1 MKYIWN
7 NNEYTQEDIDAALE
21 ATGQDLDTYLSE
33 NKIEVLE
40 VEEEEKTNKQKRI
53 EKREEKKLAKTEDV
67 AESADVA
74 SEAPAQENTVSE
86 QESIS
91 LELPEEIKPVEIA
104 QTDIKVEQPEDDSE
118 IEVDD
123 TDPPISI
130 LERLR
135 RKKLQKEQA
144 KQKALG
150 IVDDVDFDLT
160 YNDMQKNNRKVKKL
174 MQDNGFTNVVTVDQ
188 IPEEEKENYAKWNKE
203 NTVEIPNSEIIGYAT
218 KEFVEEGFKVDYKS
232 PDILSFLD
240 AEKQAELDKLEGER
254 LDQAKFVKLQETTDG
269 LNEEVQ
275 QLQQSLENLNEG
287 DLDYK
292 KVINQINEINKQIN
306 SNNEELTQQFAYPDY
321 EEGEMRFDK
330 ITPIYRTLDGRIY
343 TSKNAGFYDVPLPE
357 AIRDSDQPGG
367 TISISQEVE
376 DQAIRDQTFTY
387 NSRIKNAL
395 TTGEDKIIIPN
406 AEKIKLDDV
415 RKPEQLIE
423 NIFND
428 PQLSYDFLNVS
439 NVPVNL
445 KQNTSAKLFNETFE
459 AYGFVA
465 IENSDDKSIDIYYR
479 PEYNPVQDK
488 DGNLIEQGFDA
499 DFLRPV
505 GFMDVYTQ
513 QASVKD
519 GQTPIASY
527 SVNTEEYREEIGR
540 RQPGILGLTGPFA
553 RRRSAGDSYEDV
565 MYLDNA
571 QRDLGNFSKSS
582 QSVKD
587 AMLKSIQNHKDQSG
601 YDQAYIN
608 TDSLD
613 AGLTPSPALVMATEE
628 QTKGYMNSIISNSK
642 VIENVRSKIEKD
654 YGQIEKDSKP
664 LKEINDAV
672 SSLSEDQEYIE
683 TNNNL
688 KELNKSITKQ
698 NDRFVEIN
706 TILKEADPDGDGQV
720 DAKTFERIKPL
731 IEEQKKISADIK
743 QLQDQAKPMINL
755 INKKLKPYEKSNKN
769 FEKAWKNK
777 GFESGEE
784 YRVDLQTRFNDVD
797 TRLNEDYKTLIEQTF
812 LQEDFLEDANSSLM
826 RSTATFMDWAEH
838 TTGRGD
844 FLKYTVNRAK
854 NGVKDIV
861 KGGVG
866 TVFDLMNAANRL
878 ASDDPEAAN
887 DYWEAAK
894 KRARDIADENFRQK
908 WNDPDIDDFYIKDFE
923 STMPGQAYGV
933 FVDMMVDMGFGFLAT
948 GGAMSLGV
956 GLSAGARISEGI
968 ETEIENIEEE
978 SKFLKEENGNFVFKK
993 DANGNNII
1001 GEDGKFVKVENPNY
1015 KPLSPNEKLAYKSA
1029 IVIGT
1034 TILEKIG
1041 FESLGVFSKGK
1052 VANYIVGQ
1060 VLKGGKKLNP
1070 LTFGRLVRR
1079 EVSNLTK
1086 QGFFKFVTG
1095 VGGEVVTEL
1104 SQDGLDMLGKFTAN
1118 SWREGDQF
1126 DFFDKQ
1132 QFDQDTYNRWYE
1144 TAAVTMLATAPL
1156 AGIGGGISMIQQAN
1170 LEKASVKKIAT
1181 FSAFAKTPE
1190 LRKAYQ
1196 TQQEQLFVQNKI
1208 SKKQLELNLE
1218 TLSNVSGILESLPD
1232 NLSSKAQKTV
1242 LQLELEISDLKK
1254 QKTENGP
1261 ASSAIQEE
1269 IKNREQAIEQVV
1281 KEDQAAGGMKAELLQ
1296 KKVVASQAIKN
1307 IQEQN
1312 PDGEVIVLDDSNREE
1327 VTNEYKLDEKQKKEF
1342 KNSGVFIDN
1351 DDANG
1356 VILIDKDAAIDVI
1369 VHEDR
1374 HQFLSKILKDPKNE
1388 GGVFALA
1395 NLIENQLNAL
1405 PNNSQN
1411 LRAKQKINY
1420 LREQYEKDPKYTA
1433 SMLAEELVMFFGDAI
1448 DDTSNEGMFKLDLN
1462 EGILSGVSRN
1472 IRTMFRN
1479 TFNIPVQIRNE
1490 RDLIDLIKE
1499 HRKAVVDGV
1508 DSKRM
1513 QAVRAGLVTFDGD
1526 KLQQGLEIQE
1536 RKEKQREQQL
1546 KDIKQDESI
1555 VIEEEVPVPPKQSKQ
1570 IKDVLDVIVQEPNGE
1585 RKFQTQEEFQ
1595 SDPEASFTA
1604 YNAIQNTNLLD
1615 GTINQIISS
1624 DKALS
1629 EAVSLANNPEE
1640 VRNDIIRKVKENV
1653 SLRVLKNFDPSKNE
1667 SLFGYLLGK
1676 NPIVNKS
1683 LLDVKKDYA
1692 KAPTS
1697 RGGNTRLQ
1705 QQVEDGPQFDLVD
1718 ETIDIEGDI
1727 DRQDEA
1733 VPRSTMKQAL
1743 PSIVNQELEDAIE
1756 TAVLE
1761 VEAGVKPDVMDKDF
1775 KSFIKEVLDE
1785 KLTPK
1790 LKQAL
1795 GTGKTYEENIKKI
1808 APKLKQMP
1816 TKFFVNLESQVK
1828 PENRVFTNPPK
1839 RLTKQSDIDKAMLDD
1854 KVYVENTAQGVNSY
1868 TLKNFTTEDLLKN
1881 IFPPLTNPKT
1891 GARSG
1896 ARGNKKTQVS
1906 SGLAVELGKDMIPS
1920 IFKPAT
1926 DPKVMAQ
1933 VGRKIQRDPR
1943 ALFKKGFS
1951 TKDVNDLILAAE
1963 ASDINAAGVIAGLPR
1978 GSITV
1983 TNSNRATKI
1992 KQVLND
1998 IKTFGLSL
2006 NVFESSMPASA
2017 GAVREQVNKR
2027 KSDGNLTPD
2036 AKRLNAYLKKNK
2048 IKAKDGVYFY
2058 ELTNGNWVES
2068 VPAKKKDGSI
2078 GKGVTYPDGVT
2089 NLLPS
2094 RGRLYYGKEDPNYIT
2109 ALEAAQKN
2117 TDKNALI
2124 PKKVSVRERITK
2136 AFINKFKQ
2144 RSQDNMQVLED
2155 VAFELNDAVN
2165 VGVEEINEL
2174 GEKTGKIIKM
2184 PASTAALIIA
2194 QGYQATGG
2202 LIKISAPFT
2211 QVSTD
2216 FNYGPEGSK
2225 QGNKNKR
2232 PFIEEHN
2239 PPASTIGA
2247 SLIWAIA
2254 NNKTR
2259 EIFPFIRKNYFQ
2271 TQLSKADD
2279 FLLDMAKLD
2288 KRLPKGFSI
2297 LDDSIIRLSEAGINL
2312 NKQIDPV
2319 TGKSLAENFGLGVA
2333 PSVNA
2338 MPNVVA
2344 LQRQLI
2350 RDVILG
2356 GDLKT
2361 AQQTLA
2367 DYTKFPTNNNPSLA
2381 QTQNNA
2387 NKNTN
2392 ISLKQSKVLDVEGD
2406 LSMGELL
2413 SKAAGID
2420 AALKNANALDK
2431 PIKKIRVFDF
2441 DDTLATSN
2449 NKVFATRGNERVEM
2463 NAEKFA
2469 TDAAQ
2474 MIEDGWTMDFSDFD
2488 NVTEGGRGPL
2498 FKVAQT
2504 IKEARGN
2511 EDLFVLTARGP
2522 NAETAIYDF
2531 LKAEGL
2537 EFKRENIVGLGKSQ
2551 GEAKANW
2558 IIDKAAEGYNDFY
2571 FADDA
2576 PQNVEAVR
2584 TAMSQ
2589 LDVKSK
2595 VQLAKENKINFSEK
2609 KTKELDWKTDEA
2621 GNIKTTFNIGKKKY
2635 NFNLDARDTKGSFD
2649 VEFNL
2654 DGRIDMTGTGDAI
2667 KVIRTVYNGLLDIV
2681 GKTPKIKRLE
2691 FSSLK
2696 SETSRVK
2703 LYTTLMDKVA
2713 KKLGWE
2719 TDVWESNNF
2728 IAPEKSSYDFEI
2740 TKPRKKQVAPV
2751 EKVLNVIDVK
2761 SKVQQAKVKQSK
2773 QLSEDFNKLLEE
2785 STGVE
2790 FFKEYS
2796 PAKARTIGAGKGK
2809 FKFFIPYS
2817 AEDLTGLLYTTLAKG
2832 SKGDAQMAW
2841 YKENLID
2848 PYARAIE
2855 SLRASRIN
2863 MMDDFRQLKKSLN
2876 VPKDLRKKNDS
2887 GFTNEQAVRV
2897 YLWNK
2902 SGKKVPG
2909 LSNADLKEL
2918 SDAIENNTKLK
2929 LFADQLQALTKEE
2942 EYTDPSE
2949 SWLAGSITGDLIDI
2963 INKEKRSK
2971 FLAESGYTDNV
2982 NAMFSKEN
2990 LNKLEALYGTKYRE
3004 AMENILAR
3012 MKAGRNRLETG
3023 NRLSNQVLDYI
3034 NGSVG
3039 AVMFFNTRSAVLQ
3052 TISAVNFMNWSFN
3065 NPIQAG
3071 KAFANQ
3077 PQYWKDFTMLMNSTY
3092 LRDRRNGL
3100 RLNISESEIADAAA
3114 TSKNKAKAAI
3124 AYILQKGYLPTQYAD
3139 SFAIASG
3146 GATFYRNR
3154 VNDLVKQGMDQKAA
3168 EEQAMLEWQ
3177 ETAEISQQ
3185 SSDPSKIS
3193 AQQSSDLGRIIL
3205 AWANTPMQYA
3215 RIQKRAIQDL
3225 INGRGDAKTNIS
3237 KIAYYGVAQNII
3249 FNMLQQATFALGFG
3263 DDEDEMTDKELEAY
3277 QKDKG
3282 KKYFNVLNSMLDSTL
3297 RGLGIGGAAV
3307 SVGKNFLLDIY
3318 ERSNRKRPE
3327 YVDSVWEFTKL
3338 SPPIYSK
3345 ISKLKNAAWN
3355 FDNKQR
3361 RKMMTTE
3368 GFALTNPAYEAS
3380 AKVITAVTNVPLDRV
3395 LNKFNNIQGSLDE
3408 DNDMW
3413 QRIAMLGGWPEWQ
3426 LKTSNQK
3433 LEDQEKIYEKE
3444 PNKYNAWEQVS
3455 ILKQYKL
3462 KKYEL
3467 DKLKNEDDRV
3477 KKILELQKSKNKVFK
3492 PLDSDKPWEVKMKEK
3507 MKKEGKTDEEIKE
3520 AIKAKKEKDK
3530 KKLKVKSLKFKKL
3543 KIQI

>member
-7 NNEYTQEDIDAALE
+7 NNEYTQEDIEAALE
-21 ATGQDLDTYLSE
+21 TTGQDLDTYLSE

-40 VEEEEKTNKQKRI
+40 DEN
-53 EKREEKKLAKTEDV
+53 EKKPEDV

-74 SEAPAQENTVSE
+74 SKTPAQENTALK
-86 QESIS
+86 QEDIS
-91 LELPEEIKPVEIA
+91 LELPEEIKPVEIT
-104 QTDIKVEQPEDDSE
+104 QTDIQVEEPEGSE
-118 IEVDD
+118 EVEVEVEE

-150 IVDDVDFDLT
+150 IVDDVDFDMT
-160 YNDMQKNNRKVKKL
+160 YDQVQKNNRKVKKI

-188 IPEEEKENYAKWNKE
+188 IPKEQKEKYEEWNKK
-203 NTVEIPNSEIIGYAT
+203 NPVEIPDSEIIGYAT
-218 KEFVEEGFKVDYKS
+218 KEFIEKGFKVDYTS
-232 PDILSFLD
+232 PDIDSFLD
-240 AEKQAELDKLEGER
+240 SEKQAELDKLEGER
-254 LDQAKFVKLQETTDG
+254 LNQAKFVKLQETTDG
-269 LNEEVQ
+269 LNEQAQ
-275 QLQQSLENLNEG
+275 QLQQSLEGLDEG

-292 KVINQINEINKQIN
+292 KVINKINEINKQIN
-306 SNNEELTQQFAYPDY
+306 SNNEELTQQFAYPDF
-321 EEGEMRFDK
+321 EQGEMKFDK

-343 TSKNAGFYDVPLPE
+343 TSKNSGFYDVPLPE
-357 AIRDSDQPGG
+357 YQEDPDRPSG
-367 TISISQEVE
+367 TIPISQEVE
-376 DQAIRDQTFTY
+376 DQAIEDQTFTY

-395 TTGEDKIIIPN
+395 TTGVDDIVIPN
-406 AEKIKLDDV
+406 AEKIKLDDI

-423 NIFND
+423 NIFSDN
-428 PQLSYDFLNVS
+428 QLSYDFLNVS

-465 IENSDDKSIDIYYR
+465 VENSDDKSIDIYYR
-479 PEYNPVQDK
+479 PEYEPMLDK
-488 DGNLIEQGFDA
+488 DGNLMNKG
-499 DFLRPV
+499 V
-505 GFMDVYTQ
+505 TSFMDVYTQ
-513 QASVKD
+513 QASLKEN
-519 GQTPIASY
+519 QQPIASY
-527 SVNTEEYREEIGR
+527 SVNTREYRG
-540 RQPGILGLTGPFA
+540 QTKLPGILGLRGPFA
-553 RRRSAGDSYEDV
+553 SRSRVGDGYEDI
-565 MYLDNA
+565 MYLDDANE
-571 QRDLGNFSKSS
+571 DLGNFSKD
-582 QSVKD
+582 QELVKN
-587 AMLKSIQNHKDQSG
+587 AMLKSIQDHKDQSG

-628 QTKGYMNSIISNSK
+628 QTKGYMDAIISNSK
-642 VIENVRSKIEKD
+642 IIQTVQAKIEKD

-664 LKEINDAV
+664 LKEINNTV

-683 TNNNL
+683 TNNSL
-688 KELNKSITKQ
+688 KEINKSITTQ

-720 DAKTFERIKPL
+720 DDKTFQRIKPL
-731 IEEQKKISADIK
+731 IEEQKKISEDIK

-755 INKKLKPYEKSNKN
+755 LNKKLKPYEKANNN
-769 FEKAWKNK
+769 FEKAWKRK

-797 TRLNEDYKTLIEQTF
+797 TRLNEDYKTLIEQSF

-838 TTGRGD
+838 TSGRGD
-844 FLKYTVNRAK
+844 LLKYTINRAK
-854 NGVKDIV
+854 TGVKDIV
-861 KGGVG
+861 KGGAG
-866 TVFDLMNAANRL
+866 AVFDLMNAANRL

-887 DYWEAAK
+887 EYWEGAK
-894 KRARDIADENFRQK
+894 KRVREIADENFRQT
-908 WNDPDIDDFYIKDFE
+908 WGDPDIDDFYIKEFE
-923 STMPGQAYGV
+923 SSETGKAYGV
-933 FVDMMVDMGFGFLAT
+933 FIDMMVDMGFGFIAT

-956 GLSAGARISEGI
+956 GLSAGGRIAEGI
-968 ETEIENIEEE
+968 EQEIENIEDE
-978 SKFLKEENGNFVFKK
+978 SKFLRNEETGNFIYKTDV
-993 DANGNNII
+993 DGNNII
-1001 GEDGKFVKVENPNY
+1001 GEDGKFIKIENPNY
-1015 KPLSPNEKLAYKSA
+1015 KPLNPNEKLAYKSA

-1034 TILEKIG
+1034 TLLEKVG

-1052 VANYIVGQ
+1052 VANYILGR
-1060 VLKGGKKLNP
+1060 VLKGGKKINP
-1070 LTFGRLVRR
+1070 LAINRLFRR
-1079 EVSNLTK
+1079 EISDLVK
-1086 QGFFKFVTG
+1086 QGFFKFTTG
-1095 VGGEVVTEL
+1095 VGGEIVTEL

-1144 TAAVTMLATAPL
+1144 TAVVTAMATIPL

-1170 LEKASVKKIAT
+1170 LEKASAKKIAT
-1181 FSAFAKTPE
+1181 FSAYAKTPE

-1196 TQQEQLFVQNKI
+1196 NQQEQLFAQNKI
-1208 SKKQLELNLE
+1208 SEKQLKLNLE

-1269 IKNREQAIEQVV
+1269 IKNREEAIKVVV
-1281 KEDQAAGGMKAELLQ
+1281 KEDVATGGMKAELLQ
-1296 KKVVASQAIKN
+1296 KKINASKAIKN
-1307 IQEQN
+1307 IKEQN
-1312 PDGEVIVLDDSNREE
+1312 SDGDVIVLEDSNFEE
-1327 VTNEYKLDEKQKKEF
+1327 VTNKYKLDEQQKKEL
-1342 KNSGVFIDN
+1342 KESGVFIEPN
-1351 DDANG
+1351 NANG
-1356 VILIDKDAAIDVI
+1356 VILIDKDAGIDVI

-1374 HQFLSKILKDPKNE
+1374 HQFFSKILKDPKNE

-1405 PNNSQN
+1405 PNTPQN

-1462 EGILSGVSRN
+1462 EGILSGISRN

-1508 DSKRM
+1508 DSKRIK
-1513 QAVRAGLVTFDGD
+1513 AVRDGLVTFDGD

-1536 RKEKQREQQL
+1536 RKEKEREQQL
-1546 KDIKQDESI
+1546 KDTEQDTEV
-1555 VIEEEVPVPPKQSKQ
+1555 VIEEEEISVPAKQSKQ

-1585 RKFQTQEEFQ
+1585 RKFQTKEEFQ

-1604 YNAIQNTNLLD
+1604 YNAIQNTNLLN

-1640 VRNDIIRKVKENV
+1640 VRDDIIRKVKENV

-1727 DRQDEA
+1727 DRQDES
-1733 VPRSTMKQAL
+1733 VPRSTIKQAL

-1839 RLTKQSDIDKAMLDD
+1839 RLTKQADIDKAMLDD

-1881 IFPPLTNPKT
+1881 IFPPLTNPQT

-1951 TKDVNDLILAAE
+1951 TKDVNNLILAAE
-1963 ASDINAAGVIAGLPR
+1963 ASDINAAGVIAGLPK

-2017 GAVREQVNKR
+2017 GAVRVQVNK
-2027 KSDGNLTPD
+2027 KKPNGDLAPD
-2036 AKRLNAYLKKNK
+2036 AKKLDAYLKKNK

-2058 ELTNGNWVES
+2058 ELTNGDYTQA
-2068 VPAKKKDGSI
+2068 VPIRKKDGSI

-2089 NLLPS
+2089 NLVPQ
-2094 RGRLYYGKEDPNYIT
+2094 RGRLYYGTTDPNYVT

-2117 TDKNALI
+2117 TDKNALV

-2144 RSQDNMQVLED
+2144 RSQDNMQVLQD

-2165 VGVEEINEL
+2165 IGVEEVNEL
-2174 GEKTGKIIKM
+2174 GEKTGKIVKM

-2202 LIKISAPFT
+2202 LLKISAPFT

-2216 FNYGPEGSK
+2216 FDYGPEGSK
-2225 QGNKNKR
+2225 QGNKNQR

-2239 PPASTIGA
+2239 PPASTVGA

-2279 FLLDMAKLD
+2279 FLLDSAKLD

-2297 LDDSIIRLSEAGINL
+2297 LDNSIIRLSEAGINL
-2312 NKQIDPV
+2312 NKIIDPV

-2333 PSVNA
+2333 PSVNT
-2338 MPNVVA
+2338 MPNVIA

-2350 RDVILG
+2350 KDVVLG

-2361 AQQTLA
+2361 AQQTLSN
-2367 DYTKFPTNNNPSLA
+2367 YTKFPSNNNPSLA

-2392 ISLKQSKVLDVEGD
+2392 NTLKQSKVLDVEGD

-2413 SKAAGID
+2413 SKAAGVD

-2449 NKVFATRGNERVEM
+2449 NKVFATRGNEIVEM

-2469 TDAAQ
+2469 SDAAQ

-2488 NVTEGGRGPL
+2488 NVTDGGRGPL
-2498 FKVAQT
+2498 FNVAQT
-2504 IKEARGN
+2504 IKNARGN

-2537 EFKRENIVGLGKSQ
+2537 EFKRENIVGLGKSP

-2558 IIDKAAEGYNDFY
+2558 MIDKAAEGYNDFY

-2576 PQNVEAVR
+2576 YQNVKAV
-2584 TAMSQ
+2584 Q
-2589 LDVKSK
+2589 DVLS
-2595 VQLAKENKINFSEK
+2595 V
-2609 KTKELDWKTDEA
+2609 
-2621 GNIKTTFNIGKKKY
+2621 
-2635 NFNLDARDTKGSFD
+2635 
-2649 VEFNL
+2649 V
-2654 DGRIDMTGTGDAI
+2654 
-2667 KVIRTVYNGLLDIV
+2667 DI
-2681 GKTPKIKRLE
+2681 
-2691 FSSLK
+2691 
-2696 SETSRVK
+2696 
-2703 LYTTLMDKVA
+2703 
-2713 KKLGWE
+2713 
-2719 TDVWESNNF
+2719 
-2728 IAPEKSSYDFEI
+2728 
-2740 TKPRKKQVAPV
+2740 
-2751 EKVLNVIDVK
+2751 K

-2773 QLSEDFNKLLEE
+2773 QLSEDFNKLLED

-2817 AEDLTGLLYTTLAKG
+2817 AEDLTGLLYTTLTKG
-2832 SKGDAQMAW
+2832 PKGDAQMAW

-2863 MMDDFRQLKKSLN
+2863 MMDDFKQLKKSLN

-2887 GFTNEQAVRV
+2887 GFTKEQAVRV

-2918 SDAIENNTKLK
+2918 SDAIENDPKLK

-3004 AMENILAR
+3004 AMENILSR
-3012 MKAGRNRLETG
+3012 MKSGRNRLQTG

-3077 PQYWKDFTMLMNSTY
+3077 GQYWKDFTMLMNSTY

-3114 TSKNKAKAAI
+3114 TSKNKAKAAL

-3154 VNDLVKQGMDQKAA
+3154 VNDLVDQGMDQKAA

-3177 ETAEISQQ
+3177 ETAEVSQQ

-3263 DDEDEMTDKELEAY
+3263 DDEDEMTEKELEAY
-3277 QKDKG
+3277 EKDKG
-3282 KKYFNVLNSMLDSTL
+3282 KKYFSVLNSMLDSTL

-3355 FDNKQR
+3355 FDNKKR

-3368 GFALTNPAYEAS
+3368 GFALTNPAYEAG

-3426 LKTSNQK
+3426 LKTSKQK
-3433 LEDQEKIYEKE
+3433 IGDQEKIYEQE
-3444 PNKYNAWEQVS
+3444 PNKYNAWEQIS

-3492 PLDSDKPWEVKMKEK
+3492 PLDSDKPWQVKMKEK

-3520 AIKAKKEKDK
+3520 AINNKKQKN
-3530 KKLKVKSLKFKKL
+3530 
-3543 KIQI
+3543 KIRKQLIGF

>member
-21 ATGQDLDTYLSE
+21 TTGQDLDTYLSE

-40 VEEEEKTNKQKRI
+40 DEN
-53 EKREEKKLAKTEDV
+53 EKKPVDV

-74 SEAPAQENTVSE
+74 SKTPAQENTVSE

-104 QTDIKVEQPEDDSE
+104 QTDIEVEEPEESE
-118 IEVDD
+118 EIVVDD

-150 IVDDVDFDLT
+150 IVDDVNFDLT
-160 YNDMQKNNRKVKKL
+160 YEEMQKKNRKVKKI
-174 MQDNGFTNVVTVDQ
+174 MQDNGLTNVITVDQ

-203 NTVEIPNSEIIGYAT
+203 NKVEIPNSEIIGYAT
-218 KEFVEEGFKVDYKS
+218 KEFIEEGFKVDYKS
-232 PDILSFLD
+232 ADVLSFLD
-240 AEKQAELDKLEGER
+240 PKKQAELDKLEGER

-357 AIRDSDQPGG
+357 SIIDSEQPGG

-395 TTGEDKIIIPN
+395 TTGVDEIIIPN

-428 PQLSYDFLNVS
+428 AQLSYDFLNVS

-465 IENSDDKSIDIYYR
+465 VENSDDESIDIYYR
-479 PEYNPVQDK
+479 PEYKPMRDK
-488 DGNLIEQGFDA
+488 DGNLIEEG
-499 DFLRPV
+499 V

-513 QASVKD
+513 QASIKD
-519 GQTPIASY
+519 GQQPIASY
-527 SVNTEEYREEIGR
+527 SVNTQEYREETGR
-540 RQPGILGLTGPFA
+540 QSGILGLRGPFA
-553 RRRSAGDSYEDV
+553 RRARAGDGYEDI
-565 MYLDNA
+565 MYLDDA
-571 QRDLGNFSKSS
+571 KEDLGNSYKSS
-582 QSVKD
+582 QLVKD

-628 QTKGYMNSIISNSK
+628 QTKGYMDSIISNSK

-672 SSLSEDQEYIE
+672 SSLSEDQEYIQ
-683 TNNNL
+683 TNNSL
-688 KELNKSITKQ
+688 KEINESITKQ

-731 IEEQKKISADIK
+731 IEEQKKISAGIK

-755 INKKLKPYEKSNKN
+755 LNKKLKPYEKSNKN
-769 FEKAWKNK
+769 FEKAWKRK

-784 YRVDLQTRFNDVD
+784 YRVDIQTRFNDVD
-797 TRLNEDYKTLIEQTF
+797 TRLNEDYKTLIEQSF

-838 TTGRGD
+838 TSGRGD
-844 FLKYTVNRAK
+844 FLKYTINRAK
-854 NGVKDIV
+854 TGVRDIM
-861 KGGVG
+861 KGGAG

-878 ASDDPEAAN
+878 ASDDPEGAN
-887 DYWEAAK
+887 EYWEGAK
-894 KRARDIADENFRQK
+894 KRARDIADENFRQT
-908 WNDPDIDDFYIKDFE
+908 WADPDIDDFYIKDFE

-956 GLSAGARISEGI
+956 GLSAGGRIAEGI

-978 SKFLKEENGNFVFKK
+978 SKFLRDEKTGNFIYKTDV
-993 DANGNNII
+993 DGNNII
-1001 GEDGKFVKVENPNY
+1001 GEDGKFVKIENPNY

-1034 TILEKIG
+1034 TVLEKIG

-1052 VANYIVGQ
+1052 VANYIVGR

-1070 LTFGRLVRR
+1070 LTFQRLVRR

-1095 VGGEVVTEL
+1095 VGGEITTEL

-1144 TAAVTMLATAPL
+1144 TAVVTAMATAPL

-1170 LEKASVKKIAT
+1170 LEKASAKKIAT
-1181 FSAFAKTPE
+1181 FSVYARTPK

-1196 TQQEQLFVQNKI
+1196 TQQEQLFAENKI
-1208 SKKQLELNLE
+1208 SEKQLKLNLE
-1218 TLSNVSGILESLPD
+1218 TLNNVSGILESLPD

-1261 ASSAIQEE
+1261 ASSAINEE
-1269 IKNREQAIEQVV
+1269 IKNRELAIEQVV

-1312 PDGEVIVLDDSNREE
+1312 PDGKVIVLDDSNKEE
-1327 VTNEYKLDEKQKKEF
+1327 VTNEYKLDEKQKKEL
-1342 KNSGVFIDN
+1342 NESGVFIDN
-1351 DDANG
+1351 DDADG

-1374 HQFLSKILKDPKNE
+1374 HQFFSKILKDPKNE

-1405 PNNSQN
+1405 PNTPQN

-1420 LREQYEKDPKYTA
+1420 LREQYEKDSKYTA

-1462 EGILSGVSRN
+1462 EGILSGISRN

-1546 KDIKQDESI
+1546 KDTEQDAEV
-1555 VIEEEVPVPPKQSKQ
+1555 VIEEEVPVPKKQSKQ

-1595 SDPEASFTA
+1595 SDPDASFTA

-1676 NPIVNKS
+1676 NPIINKS

-1697 RGGNTRLQ
+1697 RGGNTRLDQ
-1705 QQVEDGPQFDLVD
+1705 QTDEGPGFDLKD

-1727 DRQDEA
+1727 DKQDEA

-1743 PSIVNQELEDAIE
+1743 PSLVNQELEDAIE

-1790 LKQAL
+1790 IKKAL

-1816 TKFFVNLESQVK
+1816 TKFFVNLESQIK

-1839 RLTKQSDIDKAMLDD
+1839 RLTKQADIDKAMLDD

-1983 TNSNRATKI
+1983 TNSNRAAKI

-2017 GAVREQVNKR
+2017 GAVRVQVNKR

-2036 AKRLNAYLKKNK
+2036 AKKLDAYLKKNK

-2058 ELTNGNWVES
+2058 ELTNGDYVKG
-2068 VPAKKKDGSI
+2068 VQARKKDGSI
-2078 GKGVTYPDGVT
+2078 GKGIDPPSGVT
-2089 NLLPS
+2089 NLVPA
-2094 RGRLYYGKEDPNYIT
+2094 RGRLYYGTTDPNYIE
-2109 ALEAAQKN
+2109 ALEASKEN
-2117 TDKNALI
+2117 TKKDALI

-2144 RSQDNMQVLED
+2144 RSTDNMQVLQD

-2165 VGVEEINEL
+2165 VGVEELNES

-2216 FNYGPEGSK
+2216 FDYGPEGSK
-2225 QGNKNKR
+2225 QGNKKKR

-2239 PPASTIGA
+2239 PPASTVGA

-2297 LDDSIIRLSEAGINL
+2297 LDNSIIRLSEAGINL
-2312 NKQIDPV
+2312 NKIIDPV

-2333 PSVNA
+2333 PSVNT
-2338 MPNVVA
+2338 MPNVIA

-2350 RDVILG
+2350 RDVVLG

-2367 DYTKFPTNNNPSLA
+2367 NYTKFPSNNNPSLA

-2392 ISLKQSKVLDVEGD
+2392 NTLKQSKVLDVEGD

-2537 EFKRENIVGLGKSQ
+2537 EFKRENIVGLGKSP

-2576 PQNVEAVR
+2576 YQNVKAV
-2584 TAMSQ
+2584 Q
-2589 LDVKSK
+2589 DVLS
-2595 VQLAKENKINFSEK
+2595 
-2609 KTKELDWKTDEA
+2609 
-2621 GNIKTTFNIGKKKY
+2621 
-2635 NFNLDARDTKGSFD
+2635 
-2649 VEFNL
+2649 
-2654 DGRIDMTGTGDAI
+2654 
-2667 KVIRTVYNGLLDIV
+2667 
-2681 GKTPKIKRLE
+2681 
-2691 FSSLK
+2691 
-2696 SETSRVK
+2696 
-2703 LYTTLMDKVA
+2703 
-2713 KKLGWE
+2713 
-2719 TDVWESNNF
+2719 
-2728 IAPEKSSYDFEI
+2728 
-2740 TKPRKKQVAPV
+2740 
-2751 EKVLNVIDVK
+2751 VIDIK

-2918 SDAIENNTKLK
+2918 SDAIENDPKLK

-3065 NPIQAG
+3065 NPVQAG

-3237 KIAYYGVAQNII
+3237 KIVYYGVAQNVI

-3282 KKYFNVLNSMLDSTL
+3282 KKYFSVLNSMLDSTL

-3426 LKTSNQK
+3426 LKTSSQK
-3433 LEDQEKIYEKE
+3433 IEDQEKIYEKE

-3520 AIKAKKEKDK
+3520 AIKNKKQKN
-3530 KKLKVKSLKFKKL
+3530 
-3543 KIQI
+3543 KIRKQLIGF

>member
-7 NNEYTQEDIDAALE
+7 NNEYTQEDIDAALG

-40 VEEEEKTNKQKRI
+40 DEN
-53 EKREEKKLAKTEDV
+53 EKKPVDV
-67 AESADVA
+67 TESADVA

-104 QTDIKVEQPEDDSE
+104 QTDIEVEETEDSE
-118 IEVDD
+118 EVEVEE

-150 IVDDVDFDLT
+150 IIDDVDFDLT
-160 YNDMQKNNRKVKKL
+160 YNDMQKNNRKVKKI
-174 MQDNGFTNVVTVDQ
+174 MQDNGLTNVITVDQ
-188 IPEEEKENYAKWNKE
+188 IPEEEKENYAKWNEE
-203 NTVEIPNSEIIGYAT
+203 NKVEIPNSEIIGYAT

-232 PDILSFLD
+232 PNVLSFLD
-240 AEKQAELDKLEGER
+240 PEKQAELDKLEGER

-343 TSKNAGFYDVPLPE
+343 TSKDAGFYDVPLPE
-357 AIRDSDQPGG
+357 ARIDSDQPDG

-376 DQAIRDQTFTY
+376 DQAIEDQTFTY

-395 TTGEDKIIIPN
+395 TTGVDEIIIPN

-479 PEYNPVQDK
+479 PEYNPIRDK
-488 DGNLIEQGFDA
+488 DGNLIEQG
-499 DFLRPV
+499 V

-527 SVNTEEYREEIGR
+527 SVNTEEYSEGS
-540 RQPGILGLTGPFA
+540 RQPGILGLRGPFA
-553 RRRSAGDSYEDV
+553 RKSIAGDGYDSI
-565 MYLDNA
+565 MYLDDA
-571 QRDLGNFSKSS
+571 QEDLGNSYKSS
-582 QSVKD
+582 QVVKD
-587 AMLKSIQNHKDQSG
+587 AMLKSIQDHKNTSG

-613 AGLTPSPALVMATEE
+613 SGLTPSPALVMATEE
-628 QTKGYMNSIISNSK
+628 QTKGYMDSIISNSK
-642 VIENVRSKIEKD
+642 VIESVRSKIEKD

-720 DAKTFERIKPL
+720 DAETFERIKPL
-731 IEEQKKISADIK
+731 IEEQKKISENVK

-769 FEKAWKNK
+769 FEKAWKRK

-797 TRLNEDYKTLIEQTF
+797 TRLNEDYKTLIEQSF

-838 TTGRGD
+838 TGGRGD

-854 NGVKDIV
+854 NGVKDIM

-878 ASDDPEAAN
+878 ASDDPESAN
-887 DYWEAAK
+887 KYWEGAK
-894 KRARDIADENFRQK
+894 KRARDIADENFRK
-908 WNDPDIDDFYIKDFE
+908 TWADPDIDDFYIKDFE

-956 GLSAGARISEGI
+956 GLSAGGRIAEGI

-978 SKFLKEENGNFVFKK
+978 SKFLKEENGNFVFQK

-1034 TILEKIG
+1034 TVLEKIG

-1052 VANYIVGQ
+1052 VANYIVGR

-1070 LTFGRLVRR
+1070 LTFQRLVRR

-1095 VGGEVVTEL
+1095 VGGEITTEL
-1104 SQDGLDMLGKFTAN
+1104 SQDGLDMLGKFTVN
-1118 SWREGDQF
+1118 SWRAGDQF

-1144 TAAVTMLATAPL
+1144 TAAVTALATAPL

-1170 LEKASVKKIAT
+1170 LEKASAKKIAT
-1181 FSAFAKTPE
+1181 FSVFAKSPE

-1196 TQQEQLFVQNKI
+1196 TQQEQLFAQNKI

-1232 NLSSKAQKTV
+1232 NLSSKAQKSV

-1261 ASSAIQEE
+1261 ASSAINEE
-1269 IKNREQAIEQVV
+1269 IKNRELAIEQLV

-1312 PDGEVIVLDDSNREE
+1312 PDGEVIVLDDSNKEE
-1327 VTNEYKLDEKQKKEF
+1327 VTNKFNLDEQQKKEL
-1342 KNSGVFIDN
+1342 NESGVFIDN
-1351 DDANG
+1351 DNANG

-1405 PNNSQN
+1405 PNNPQN

-1448 DDTSNEGMFKLDLN
+1448 DDTSNDGMFKLDLN

-1526 KLQQGLEIQE
+1526 KLQKGLEIQE

-1546 KDIKQDESI
+1546 KEIEQDTEV
-1555 VIEEEVPVPPKQSKQ
+1555 VIEEEVPVPAKQSKQ

-1676 NPIVNKS
+1676 NPIINKS

-1727 DRQDEA
+1727 DKQDEA

-1743 PSIVNQELEDAIE
+1743 PSVVNQELEDAIE

-1790 LKQAL
+1790 LKKAL

-1839 RLTKQSDIDKAMLDD
+1839 RLTKQADIDKAMLDD

-1920 IFKPAT
+1920 IFKPVT

-1963 ASDINAAGVIAGLPR
+1963 ASDINAAGVIAGLPK

-1983 TNSNRATKI
+1983 TNSNRAAKV
-1992 KQVLND
+1992 KQVLSD

-2017 GAVREQVNKR
+2017 GANRVQVNK
-2027 KSDGNLTPD
+2027 KKPNGDLTPD
-2036 AKRLNAYLKKNK
+2036 AKRLDAYLKKNK

-2058 ELTNGNWVES
+2058 ELTNGDYVKS
-2068 VPAKKKDGSI
+2068 VPVRKKDGSI
-2078 GKGVTYPDGVT
+2078 GQGVTYPDGVT
-2089 NLLPS
+2089 NLVPA
-2094 RGRLYYGKEDPNYIT
+2094 RGRLYYGTTDPNYIE
-2109 ALEAAQKN
+2109 ALEAAKEN
-2117 TDKNALI
+2117 TKKDALI
-2124 PKKVSVRERITK
+2124 PKKVSVIERITK

-2144 RSQDNMQVLED
+2144 RSLDNMQVLED
-2155 VAFELNDAVN
+2155 VAFELDDAVKA
-2165 VGVEEINEL
+2165 G
-2174 GEKTGKIIKM
+2174 M

-2216 FNYGPEGSK
+2216 FDYGPEGSK
-2225 QGNKNKR
+2225 QGNKKKR

-2239 PPASTIGA
+2239 PPASTVGA

-2312 NKQIDPV
+2312 NKIIDPV

-2333 PSVNA
+2333 PSVNT

-2350 RDVILG
+2350 RDVVLG

-2367 DYTKFPTNNNPSLA
+2367 NYTKFPSNNNPSLA

-2392 ISLKQSKVLDVEGD
+2392 NTLKQSKVLDAEGD

-2413 SKAAGID
+2413 SKAASID

-2522 NAETAIYDF
+2522 NAEIAIYDF

-2537 EFKRENIVGLGKSQ
+2537 EFKRENIVGLGKSP

-2576 PQNVEAVR
+2576 YQNVKAV
-2584 TAMSQ
+2584 Q
-2589 LDVKSK
+2589 DVLS
-2595 VQLAKENKINFSEK
+2595 
-2609 KTKELDWKTDEA
+2609 
-2621 GNIKTTFNIGKKKY
+2621 
-2635 NFNLDARDTKGSFD
+2635 
-2649 VEFNL
+2649 
-2654 DGRIDMTGTGDAI
+2654 
-2667 KVIRTVYNGLLDIV
+2667 
-2681 GKTPKIKRLE
+2681 
-2691 FSSLK
+2691 
-2696 SETSRVK
+2696 
-2703 LYTTLMDKVA
+2703 
-2713 KKLGWE
+2713 
-2719 TDVWESNNF
+2719 
-2728 IAPEKSSYDFEI
+2728 
-2740 TKPRKKQVAPV
+2740 
-2751 EKVLNVIDVK
+2751 VIDIK

-2817 AEDLTGLLYTTLAKG
+2817 AEDLTGLLYTTLTKG
-2832 SKGDAQMAW
+2832 PKGDAQMAW
-2841 YKENLID
+2841 YKENLLD

-2876 VPKDLRKKNDS
+2876 VPKDLRKKKAS

-2909 LSNADLKEL
+2909 LSNKDLKEL
-2918 SDAIENNTKLK
+2918 SDAIENDPKLR

-2942 EYTDPSE
+2942 DYTDPSE
-2949 SWLAGSITGDLIDI
+2949 GWLAGSITGDLIDI

-3065 NPIQAG
+3065 NPIKAG

-3225 INGRGDAKTNIS
+3225 TNGRGDAKTNVS
-3237 KIAYYGVAQNII
+3237 KIVYYGVAQNVI

-3263 DDEDEMTDKELEAY
+3263 DDEDEMTDEELKAHE
-3277 QKDKG
+3277 KNKS

-3307 SVGKNFLLDIY
+3307 SVAKNFLLDIY
-3318 ERSNRKRPE
+3318 ERSGRKRPE

-3355 FDNKQR
+3355 FDNKKR
-3361 RKMMTTE
+3361 REMMTTE

-3380 AKVITAVTNVPLDRV
+3380 AKVITAVTNIPLDRV

-3426 LKTSNQK
+3426 LKTSSQK
-3433 LEDQEKIYEKE
+3433 IEDQEKIYEQE
-3444 PNKYNAWEQVS
+3444 PNKYNAWEQIS

-3462 KKYEL
+3462 KMYEL
-3467 DKLKNEDDRV
+3467 DKLKNEEDRV

-3520 AIKAKKEKDK
+3520 AIKAKREKDK
-3530 KKLKVKSLKFKKL
+3530 KKFKIKSPKFKKL